1 MKNIKIII
9 ALHKKYQTPKDEMYL
24 PLQVGAEGKEDIGFS
39 KDNQISRDDNNI
51 GSSLTVITEEIGR
64 TGQIDIN
71 TPVVSVPIVGATTRE
86 QYNAAK
92 DNIKKK
98 AELSKLAKLEKEK
111 DLEREEDSP
120 EK

>member
-1 MKNIKIII
+1 MSVDTNTPSGDSKNLLLENTDKFETV
-9 ALHKKYQTPKDEMYL
+9 Y
-24 PLQVGAEGKEDIGFS
+24 IGFS

-51 GSSLTVITEEIGR
+51 GSSLTVVTEEIGR

-92 DNIKKK
+92 ENIKKK
-98 AELSKLAKLEKEK
+98 AELSKLAKLEK
-111 DLEREEDSP
+111 DSEREEDSP